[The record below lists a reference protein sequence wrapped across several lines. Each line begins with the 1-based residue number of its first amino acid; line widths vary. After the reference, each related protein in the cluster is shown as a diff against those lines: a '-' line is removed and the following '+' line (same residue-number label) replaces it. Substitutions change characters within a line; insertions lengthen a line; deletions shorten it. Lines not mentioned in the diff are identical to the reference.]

1 MVEGSGSTDGRWGSR
16 SRALLGRREA
26 GDGGSTVMWCS
37 AAAMA
42 GAGGVPG
49 QGRGGAA
56 LGEGGEWS
64 GDARTAPGQGNKRGG
79 SSAGEERGVKARRRP
94 GSLVAM
100 AASRSAS
107 ARVWHSGAGEHSN
120 AARGQRSGRGACW
133 RGRAASSNGA
143 AARRGD
149 DGERVPWRAAGGVRR
164 SWARA
169 RRNGSRRGRGVERGC
184 ENGSWEGN

>member
-1 MVEGSGSTDGRWGSR
+1 MVAAFQRVGAVVEGSGSTDGRWGSR

-64 GDARTAPGQGNKRGG
+64 GDARTAPGKAIRE
-79 SSAGEERGVKARRRP
+79 GEAR
-94 GSLVAM
+94 
-100 AASRSAS
+100 
-107 ARVWHSGAGEHSN
+107 
-120 AARGQRSGRGACW
+120 QGRGA
-133 RGRAASSNGA
+133 G
-143 AARRGD
+143 
-149 DGERVPWRAAGGVRR
+149 
-164 SWARA
+164 
-169 RRNGSRRGRGVERGC
+169 
-184 ENGSWEGN
+184 